1 MASAG
6 MREPAQRASRS
17 SPGRRPLRWL
27 SWPSLWWC
35 TASFAAPSVLARPR
49 KWACFLLWFSH
60 EAAPRKYWRNAWP
73 GAPSNP
79 AKVRRAASVGCRFH
93 RRFARPFPCSE
104 DARLSRPQPCRRFPQ
119 GFSGEEQS
127 STAPDQARKT
137 PFLKPFSA
145 AHVTPGMRRD
155 DVNCPGGNGGSRRI
169 ALAPRSGEAGEL
181 KLCDSLP
188 MGAVQGSNAVA
199 SRPNVPGKAVRIGR
213 PRGGMA
219 IRPSF
224 QTTRSAAPKA
234 AIPARFITEISER
247 YRNIR
252 NRILFT

>member
-6 MREPAQRASRS
+6 MREPAQRASSHHQGGDRS
-17 SPGRRPLRWL
+17 GGYFGLLFGGVRPHSLPRRFWRGPGSGHASCFSFHMGLRHASTGATL
-27 SWPSLWWC
+27 GPVHLQTRQWC
-35 TASFAAPSVLARPR
+35 AGPPQSAAASFI
-49 KWACFLLWFSH
+49 
-60 EAAPRKYWRNAWP
+60 
-73 GAPSNP
+73 
-79 AKVRRAASVGCRFH
+79 AASPAPLHAQRQIQQSDH
-93 RRFARPFPCSE
+93 DLRYPR
-104 DARLSRPQPCRRFPQ
+104 

-127 STAPDQARKT
+127 SIAPDQARET

-145 AHVTPGMRRD
+145 ACVTPGMRRD